1 MMRGRCP
8 LVAALALCLL
18 GAGSPGQSPM
28 EGWSVSAGD
37 WTGEKNTVQ
46 CGGNFVGRLKW
57 DGEAKKCV
65 EIQFALKV
73 NKWIAEPKYVG
84 ILWAATGDGS
94 FKGERNVAV
103 VRSNGKLEVYAHNR
117 QSGRKKKLDCQ
128 IRLGKPV
135 KFRAKITP
143 KGITI
148 AVGRTKLMNDM
159 PVKEL
164 GQIMLFVHGADV
176 EFGKVKIKGK

>member
-1 MMRGRCP
+1 

-28 EGWSVSAGD
+28 PGWSVSLGD
-37 WTGEKNTVQ
+37 WTGEKDTVQ
-46 CGGNFVGRLKW
+46 CTGNFIGRLKW
-57 DGEAKKCV
+57 DGDAKKSV
-65 EIQFALKV
+65 DIQFSLKV
-73 NKWIAEPKYVG
+73 KKWIAEPQYAG

-94 FKGERNVAV
+94 HEAERNVAV
-103 VRSNGKLEVYAHNR
+103 VRGNGKLEVYAHNR
-117 QSGRKKKLDCQ
+117 KSGRKKKLDC
-128 IRLGKPV
+128 RVPLGKSV

-143 KGITI
+143 KGIQI
-148 AVGRTKLMNDM
+148 SVGKTKLMNDM
-159 PVKEL
+159 PVPEL